1 MSRRPCA
8 HCQRLWSAKTL
19 VTVGA
24 AELCP
29 VCYKQRRWGA
39 EIVAVQRLH
48 VGDGQDAGLP
58 RRVPAVCNAPR
69 PHLGG

>member
-8 HCQRLWSAKTL
+8 HCQRLWSAQTL

-29 VCYKQRRWGA
+29 VCYRLGRVAAPCWGLYA
-39 EIVAVQRLH
+39 RYRQ
-48 VGDGQDAGLP
+48 DGHLP
-58 RRVPAVCNAPR
+58 R
-69 PHLGG
+69 